1 MHNWLC
7 LAFMCVL
14 LSVRA
19 DAAQP
24 APVPDNPPLA
34 QTSLGFNPKTR
45 CPDLRIADEG
55 TIAAVIF
62 WLPSSGTPS
71 KISIRSSSGSD
82 ALDGAAISC
91 VSRLRFA
98 PATRLGDGELMDSW
112 RQIAFRWADQGNA
125 NGTRVMTSQPQMSG
139 AARAFEPIAG
149 APVQTA
155 ADARKDDSGGRA
167 DSVTVHVCADEAGTL
182 KQDPTIVRSSGNTS
196 LDQAAV
202 KIAASGSAYYR
213 PDTSSSGPLLSGCA
227 QLVIKFDT
235 K

>member
-1 MHNWLC
+1 MRNWLC
-7 LAFMCVL
+7 LTFTCVI

-19 DAAQP
+19 EAAQP
-24 APVPDNPPLA
+24 APVPDNPPSA

-62 WLPSSGTPS
+62 WLPRSGTPS

-82 ALDGAAISC
+82 ALDAAAISC

-112 RQIAFRWADQGNA
+112 RQIAFRWADQGNG
-125 NGTRVMTSQPQMSG
+125 NGTRATTPQTPLSG
-139 AARAFEPIAG
+139 ASRASEPIAG
-149 APVQTA
+149 APAQTA

-167 DSVTVHVCADEAGTL
+167 DSVTVHVCVDEAGTL
-182 KQDPTIVRSSGNTS
+182 KQDPTIVRSSGKAS

-213 PDTSSSGPLLSGCA
+213 PDTSSNGPLMSGCA
-227 QLVIKFDT
+227 QLVIKFET